1 MLTPHAD
8 VGPESELRAMAP
20 SSVGIHAARVPF
32 GAMGGGGRMDPTIPL
47 APVRAF
53 AEPPHLDVAA
63 QLLAAAPLDAIGYGF
78 TSSAY
83 VIGAAAEAAMIRRL
97 AERTDGI
104 PVVAP
109 CAATVAALQA
119 FDAARIA
126 LIDPPW
132 FDQELHALGRAC
144 YTAAGADVVWSAP
157 CGLASEQRAITP
169 AGLHGWLLAHVPD
182 AAEAIVIGGNGF
194 RAVGAV
200 DALER
205 DLDRPVLTANQVLL
219 WAALHAASGDVRAVQ
234 GYGRVF
240 DLDPGGGVVAGD
252 LGGGVVTRD
261 PGRVGVTRDP
271 GRGGRSAS
279 G

>member
-20 SSVGIHAARVPF
+20 SSVGIYAARVPF
-32 GAMGGGGRMDPTIPL
+32 GAMSGGGRMDPTIPL

-53 AEPPHLDVAA
+53 AEPPHVDAAA

-109 CAATVAALQA
+109 CAAAVAALQA
-119 FDAARIA
+119 FGAVRIA
-126 LIDPPW
+126 LVDPPW
-132 FDQELHALGRAC
+132 FDQELHGLGRAY

-157 CGLASEQRAITP
+157 CGLASDQRAITP
-169 AGLHGWLLAHVPD
+169 AGLHAWVLAHVPD
-182 AAEAIVIGGNGF
+182 NAEAVVIGGNGF
-194 RAVGAV
+194 RAVGTVA
-200 DALER
+200 ALER

-219 WAALHAASGDVRAVQ
+219 WAALHAASGDVGAVR

-240 DLDPGGGVVAGD
+240 ALDPGRGVFG
-252 LGGGVVTRD
+252 L
-261 PGRVGVTRDP
+261 DP
-271 GRGGRSAS
+271 GRGGAARR
-279 G
+279 